1 MKRRVWSFI
10 LCLEFLLAG
19 AWLLR
24 SGILGSEDGIWD
36 ALDILLLMAGGILLL
51 IGILAFFWRNKVTAS
66 TEKFES
72 VSRYLIQ
79 APLWFL
85 LSLLVVEF
93 TLRAAIYNPPLK
105 MAVTNWA
112 GDIPGVHTF
121 ILWGR
126 EGYGVTWYD
135 RWGAL
140 QTPYH
145 DDKKDNN
152 VIVLGDS
159 QTECLQVFD
168 DLKFV
173 SVAETLLR
181 HDGRDADLHN
191 LGRSGLAM
199 ADYVSWIPAYR
210 AIFQPRVI
218 VVQLTTLDFTESF
231 NEGQFNQFVLG
242 EDQSLDLVHAYD
254 LSDGFIQKARRKY
267 RIDYQIEELGYQ
279 RWQLMQASFDEA
291 QNNAADENIPV
302 ETSGEVQNIEAG
314 ENTSTETV
322 NLQTPPAE
330 VPAEGQTV
338 DTSVFN
344 PDLADQQMKLL
355 LEASDGVP
363 LIVVLLPSTPYISG
377 NQVETNDPAHEKLV
391 EFMRRY
397 PQITL
402 VDPQPE
408 FQKLAASGR
417 LPRGFFNGSP
427 GVGHLNKD
435 GNQVVGSL
443 LAQAIGQVFK

>member
-1 MKRRVWSFI
+1 
-10 LCLEFLLAG
+10 
-19 AWLLR
+19 
-24 SGILGSEDGIWD
+24 
-36 ALDILLLMAGGILLL
+36 
-51 IGILAFFWRNKVTAS
+51 
-66 TEKFES
+66 
-72 VSRYLIQ
+72 
-79 APLWFL
+79 
-85 LSLLVVEF
+85 
-93 TLRAAIYNPPLK
+93 
-105 MAVTNWA
+105 
-112 GDIPGVHTF
+112 
-121 ILWGR
+121 
-126 EGYGVTWYD
+126 
-135 RWGAL
+135 
-140 QTPYH
+140 
-145 DDKKDNN
+145 
-152 VIVLGDS
+152 
-159 QTECLQVFD
+159 
-168 DLKFV
+168 
-173 SVAETLLR
+173 
-181 HDGRDADLHN
+181 
-191 LGRSGLAM
+191 
-199 ADYVSWIPAYR
+199 
-210 AIFQPRVI
+210 
-218 VVQLTTLDFTESF
+218 
-231 NEGQFNQFVLG
+231 
-242 EDQSLDLVHAYD
+242 
-254 LSDGFIQKARRKY
+254 
-267 RIDYQIEELGYQ
+267 
-279 RWQLMQASFDEA
+279 
-291 QNNAADENIPV
+291 
-302 ETSGEVQNIEAG
+302 
-314 ENTSTETV
+314 V

>member
-1 MKRRVWSFI
+1 MERRVWSFI
-10 LCLEFLLAG
+10 LCFGLLLAEVWFLWSVIIDFEMPWTIKKQMMILAAGVFLLLFAIF
-19 AWLLR
+19 LR
-24 SGILGSEDGIWD
+24 LFKS
-36 ALDILLLMAGGILLL
+36 
-51 IGILAFFWRNKVTAS
+51 NKVS
-66 TEKFES
+66 INLEKFES

-181 HDGRDADLHN
+181 RDGKDADLHN

-199 ADYVSWIPAYR
+199 ADYVSWIPPYR
-210 AIFQPRVI
+210 DIYRPQVI
-218 VVQLTTLDFTESF
+218 VVQLTTLDFIESF

-242 EDQSLDLVHAYD
+242 EDQSLDLVHTYD
-254 LSDGFIQKARRKY
+254 LSDGFIQKARKKY

-279 RWQLMQASFDEA
+279 RWYLMQASFDEA
-291 QNNAADENIPV
+291 QNNVEDENIPV
-302 ETSGEVQNIEAG
+302 ETSDEVQNIEAG
-314 ENTSTETV
+314 ENISTETV
-322 NLQTPPAE
+322 NLQAPLT
-330 VPAEGQTV
+330 EGQTV
-338 DTSVFN
+338 DISVFT
-344 PDLADQQMKLL
+344 PDFADQQMRLL

-391 EFMRRY
+391 EFMQRY

-408 FQKLAASGR
+408 FQKLAASGL